1 MDRAM
6 TIPRANTVLLKGLD
20 SDSPARRHQALQAV
34 TDFVR
39 MAMLESG
46 WRPLPGVPTAV
57 TPDPG
62 PAGPLCVIEGVV
74 PFFDGDARG
83 AEDVRDVLRRR
94 VDEACRAREG
104 RTCTTT

>member
-1 MDRAM
+1 M
-6 TIPRANTVLLKGLD
+6 TVPRANRVLLEGLD
-20 SDSPARRHQALQAV
+20 SASPVRRGMALQAV

-39 MAMLESG
+39 MTMLERG

-57 TPDPG
+57 TPGPG
-62 PAGPLCVIEGVV
+62 PADPVCVVEGVV

-94 VDEACRAREG
+94 VEEAYRAREG